1 MTAQSSA
8 TRIPPPLLLLN
19 GVGALMMAAGMMGLV
34 APDTVPAL
42 ARPAVAY
49 ALLGVGLMLD
59 TVAVLSIVRIT
70 ARARRGVP
78 SG

>member
-8 TRIPPPLLLLN
+8 TRIPTPLLLLN

-70 ARARRGVP
+70 ARARRGAP
-78 SG
+78 SA